1 MPPHLV
7 CRLNNHQLVA
17 VEPKPL
23 AAQQSQSRQACL
35 QCWQAHPPDCGPWYE
50 ARRSW
55 AVKLGDGHRGTEGGG
70 DGTVI
75 ISIGKVSMF
84 SCPYGNVSGTSMCPA
99 WMANLWV
106 LV

>member
-35 QCWQAHPPDCGPWYE
+35 QCWQAHPPDCGPGMRLEDLGLSNLEMGIVAPRGE
-50 ARRSW
+50 AMELS
-55 AVKLGDGHRGTEGGG
+55 
-70 DGTVI
+70 
-75 ISIGKVSMF
+75 
-84 SCPYGNVSGTSMCPA
+84 
-99 WMANLWV
+99 
-106 LV
+106 